1 MEFCPTCGNMLL
13 YELPH
18 MERPARFYCPT
29 CPYVCQIE
37 SKVKI
42 KRHLRLVKKPIDP
55 IFSEDDRKN
64 LNKTTGVSCPDCN
77 HGEASFTQVQ
87 TSCYLYMADDY
98 YPSCPLSHSSYF
110 GKFVAGISACRL
122 MTFPLYAFKFSPC
135 PTAY

>member
-37 SKVKI
+37 SKIKI

-87 TSCYLYMADDY
+87 TSCFWYWLTTVILHARQAIVLILKQKINKKAWY
-98 YPSCPLSHSSYF
+98 HSS
-110 GKFVAGISACRL
+110 RL
-122 MTFPLYAFKFSPC
+122 QFIPYA
-135 PTAY
+135 AAIV